1 MATHNTPLRIDTK
14 GRVALP
20 CALRTEAHLD
30 AGDELV
36 ASVAG
41 PGQVL
46 LQSREAVRR
55 ELWSANTAGS
65 GHGNALEDVRNMREQ
80 DRERFHAADAA
91 RQDQIAVD
99 GSDSARRGDELLRTL
114 GL

>member
-1 MATHNTPLRIDTK
+1 MATQSPLRVDPK
-14 GRVALP
+14 GRVSLP
-20 CALRTEAHLD
+20 RALRTEARVD

-46 LQSREAVRR
+46 LQTREAVRD

-65 GHGNALEDVRNMREQ
+65 ERGNALEDVRDMREQ
-80 DRERFHAADAA
+80 DRERSDAADAA
-91 RQDQIAVD
+91 RQDQIAPDEV
-99 GSDSARRGDELLRTL
+99 SAARRGEELLRTL